1 MASIPQSGQPGDI
14 SYLDA
19 SNVPRPRDA
28 RAEVRAIA
36 GSAFIEEAEILHAS
50 LRAGSVAQIVVAII
64 AIIGL
69 LYLLKYVMVTI
80 LIALL
85 LAFILEPLVHL
96 LNSIAIPRAAGAF
109 LAVVFAAG
117 LAGGVG
123 YFLCGR
129 LGAFVAELPKYSDR
143 IQRTLRHIQE
153 PMSRLEK
160 NTSSMPTPSVA
171 GKQPVTVRIEEEPI
185 FSRIVTDNGAAI
197 GKTGNSLDVLF
208 LPGPRCRTLTNNR
221 GRGSSAA
228 YRWMNSSPCASSAHG
243 GYAERMG
250 QVDCP
255 CVGGAA
261 CWIAPIATT
270 GNYFWAT
277 LCFQRQLFDCLWT
290 SYHSRSGGRT

>member
-1 MASIPQSGQPGDI
+1 MAQNANPRSMASIPQSGQPGDI

-36 GSAFIEEAEILHAS
+36 GSAFIEEAEFLHAS

-109 LAVVFAAG
+109 LAVVLAAG

-143 IQRTLRHIQE
+143 IQRTLKTY
-153 PMSRLEK
+153 SRADEQTREK
-160 NTSSMPTPSVA
+160 YKFDA
-171 GKQPVTVRIEEEPI
+171 
-185 FSRIVTDNGAAI
+185 
-197 GKTGNSLDVLF
+197 NSL
-208 LPGPRCRTLTNNR
+208 
-221 GRGSSAA
+221 S
-228 YRWMNSSPCASSAHG
+228 RWQTAG
-243 GYAERMG
+243 
-250 QVDCP
+250 
-255 CVGGAA
+255 
-261 CWIAPIATT
+261 
-270 GNYFWAT
+270 
-277 LCFQRQLFDCLWT
+277 
-290 SYHSRSGGRT
+290 HSKD

>member
-1 MASIPQSGQPGDI
+1 MAQNANPRSMASIPQSGQPGDI

-109 LAVVFAAG
+109 LAVVLAAG

-197 GKTGNSLDVLF
+197 GKTVLAIGFIPF
-208 LPGPRCRTLTNNR
+208 LTYFMLTWKEH
-221 GRGSSAA
+221 SHLAT
-228 YRWMNSSPCASSAHG
+228 
-243 GYAERMG
+243 
-250 QVDCP
+250 
-255 CVGGAA
+255 VGLF
-261 CWIAPIATT
+261 PEEHRAT
-270 GNYFWAT
+270 A
-277 LCFQRQLFDCLWT
+277 
-290 SYHSRSGGRT
+290 SRSM

>member
-1 MASIPQSGQPGDI
+1 MAQNANPRSMASIPQSGQPGDI

-109 LAVVFAAG
+109 LAVV

-160 NTSSMPTPSVA
+160 NTSSMPTP
-171 GKQPVTVRIEEEPI
+171 
-185 FSRIVTDNGAAI
+185 
-197 GKTGNSLDVLF
+197 
-208 LPGPRCRTLTNNR
+208 
-221 GRGSSAA
+221 
-228 YRWMNSSPCASSAHG
+228 
-243 GYAERMG
+243 
-250 QVDCP
+250 
-255 CVGGAA
+255 
-261 CWIAPIATT
+261 
-270 GNYFWAT
+270 
-277 LCFQRQLFDCLWT
+277 
-290 SYHSRSGGRT
+290 